1 MTQVVPYVEQPDE
14 PQRVSKVRQHLERQ
28 TLPSPARMKQSAH
41 WYATDGAKGL
51 GALLLKS
58 PVLAV
63 TEIPTI
69 FSGLF
74 RILTGWSSWCAAA
87 DLASRLTDAESKT
100 EKGALK
106 LESARSGRRKLSLI
120 VFLTLA
126 GAGVYAYLAF
136 PLALVLAGIL
146 LVVACDAVGRSGT
159 VTETKLPPPMRTVLK
174 EGVPLSQITA
184 ALIETFEREGLDVG
198 IDRPMRYDAGRKDY
212 RLMVS
217 CRDAITSDHLR
228 ALERG
233 IGAADHAIR
242 SLATDVST
250 VRELV
255 IRDGDPLND
264 VVPAPWLESGSVSIS
279 DRLEVGVSMT
289 DTPFSLHFADQHFKV
304 IGSTGSG
311 KALALDTPMLTANRG
326 WTTHGEL
333 IAGDQVFDEAGQPCN
348 VVHVSERWVNRP
360 CYRMAFSD
368 GSSIVADANHE
379 WAVNIK
385 HRGGGTMSTKGLAQ
399 DYVSTARD
407 GSLVRRYSVDVCGPL
422 AYPEADL
429 PIRPYT
435 LGAWLGDGSSDSG
448 QITAG
453 SQDVDQIRA
462 ELEREGERLSVTS
475 TRPGIYMIQVN
486 RPDPDRCVRG
496 HVHTLGKIGCPECGK
511 FWDYWRYHHS
521 SPPPEAALPPRINQA
536 LTGRLRGAGL
546 LGNKRIPDAYFNA
559 STQQRLALLQGLM
572 DTDGSALK
580 SHQCEFQISDKGLC
594 EDVLALVLGLGI
606 KATMRER
613 RAKISGVDKGPCW
626 RITFT
631 TSIPV
636 FRLERKLH
644 RLPTEVKAAGNR
656 SIVLVE
662 PVENQ
667 VTSCITVDSPSHLY
681 LAGRNL
687 IPTHNSA
694 WFLRNCIDRVSAC
707 RNAAILGIDLHGME
721 LDLWRGVVQRKGR
734 TPDEAKAL
742 LTEVLK
748 EISRRTAVLRR
759 YAEDDDPSN
768 DHLTEWCDELAERE
782 GPAWVIFV
790 DEYHKVAEHPELLAM
805 CETVVREGRKTW
817 VTMKALS
824 QKYGNSDFGSKV
836 MTTQAN
842 TTIAFPCDADDAV
855 RIFGKTKRDAGWDPS
870 ILTPGTKDGDRHIRM
885 DAGKGFVESPNHTTP
900 DIYGCFAPLSAGE
913 VKARARRRLA
923 DGIPPMYVDGRAD
936 DVIEAAEVPAAL
948 TLLEKVFAEYDTDR
962 IPSAMVLEFAT
973 EQGERWTDMS
983 LADALRPHGVETH
996 KARTELAEG
1005 RSVMCYYRSELQ
1017 AALGTLCV

>member
-41 WYATDGAKGL
+41 WYATDGAKGF

-159 VTETKLPPPMRTVLK
+159 VKEVKLPPPMRTVLK

-311 KALALDTPMLTANRG
+311 K
-326 WTTHGEL
+326 
-333 IAGDQVFDEAGQPCN
+333 
-348 VVHVSERWVNRP
+348 
-360 CYRMAFSD
+360 
-368 GSSIVADANHE
+368 
-379 WAVNIK
+379 
-385 HRGGGTMSTKGLAQ
+385 
-399 DYVSTARD
+399 
-407 GSLVRRYSVDVCGPL
+407 
-422 AYPEADL
+422 
-429 PIRPYT
+429 
-435 LGAWLGDGSSDSG
+435 
-448 QITAG
+448 
-453 SQDVDQIRA
+453 
-462 ELEREGERLSVTS
+462 
-475 TRPGIYMIQVN
+475 
-486 RPDPDRCVRG
+486 
-496 HVHTLGKIGCPECGK
+496 
-511 FWDYWRYHHS
+511 
-521 SPPPEAALPPRINQA
+521 
-536 LTGRLRGAGL
+536 
-546 LGNKRIPDAYFNA
+546 
-559 STQQRLALLQGLM
+559 
-572 DTDGSALK
+572 
-580 SHQCEFQISDKGLC
+580 
-594 EDVLALVLGLGI
+594 
-606 KATMRER
+606 
-613 RAKISGVDKGPCW
+613 
-626 RITFT
+626 
-631 TSIPV
+631 
-636 FRLERKLH
+636 
-644 RLPTEVKAAGNR
+644 
-656 SIVLVE
+656 
-662 PVENQ
+662 
-667 VTSCITVDSPSHLY
+667 
-681 LAGRNL
+681 
-687 IPTHNSA
+687 SA